1 MESDL
6 ASKLWS
12 AVRKGDTQAARECI
26 DSGADVAVRDT
37 LLYYVSANGNF
48 RMAKVLLDAGADP
61 NGFLQKKTYT
71 IRKDPALRRSQRSG
85 QEAAN
90 TPLNYAC
97 LGGHIKVV
105 NLLLEKHANPNLSN
119 DSGQTP
125 LHCASFKGFTEI
137 VQKLIEAGADV
148 NAVNAYG
155 YTALHI
161 AVRGGH
167 TSVVEKL
174 ARSGA
179 DLHIRANNGNTVLHA
194 ASLYGRLDS
203 AQILVGIQPNLI
215 AVENNLGLLAEDT
228 AHTRGHARTAWWLQ
242 KQTKAETSHGTFNRR
257 TEFCKETINMGVEI
271 SLETKSTDQGKNA
284 SRLASNIDS
293 GLFEIHSQD
302 RQGRTLLHAAAE
314 QNDLANIKILLERG
328 ALPTALTFSSKTP
341 ADLAREKGHLQA
353 YNIINS
359 KEIYETKESPEELFV
374 ALLRLITETTYYN
387 ADAATTPHDLESTDA
402 STKGQNPSLSAVR
415 KASSLLVSGAPLE
428 PPGSHTCYPL
438 HLAIT
443 ANCTPLL
450 PLLLAAGAPLTATRD
465 GLGPVQ
471 LAWLTP
477 DITTWV
483 AVLVTRAVRDRIA
496 VEMQPL
502 DGALQAAARALLEA
516 LDGDRPWEAALE
528 LPAGSSDSVDALLFR
543 AAKGGAATLA
553 WWIWNS
559 GGSAVSRH
567 TKGATPLHAALDEGH
582 LDAARALALH
592 MGGNLFLPDDSG
604 RLPISLMSS
613 HADRIIEESLAR
625 EYTILEQEKE
635 KAKSSASRR
644 EVLEVTFLFL
654 VLCLEFDPQ
663 VNSSDYPDE
672 RWRTVLSWVLSLHS
686 LDTERYK
693 DKAAWIIKMI
703 DTFREIWREL
713 HSYHEENNP
722 SCYKYHL
729 DLVGKLYSRFLTHR
743 DEISKLFGETD
754 NRKQEDYIC
763 ELLNRAI
770 IKSSEKN
777 MPLFLHLLS
786 CVAGVKFSER
796 IDAVCGGF
804 PLHCAALHNNMSA
817 ARYIRSKGASPRV
830 QDRFGNTPAHYAYMF
845 GHQEVGDFLKTDL
858 VNYNGLPAE
867 HMLEGYN
874 QYLKLYKLNSND
886 LQKRKMERDNTASQI
901 IQEHLQNLKRNWME
915 CSIDQAVKE
924 CHVDFTSGEAHEI
937 QTAVTDFI
945 GQVTLSIGEA
955 NSLYKGNLHMLGS
968 SGDNVRLFCPDEFDF
983 NIIMQSMEPPF
994 PVNWNGELRDI
1005 PENSEVFSALEDFY
1019 YILSRCLVKCKP
1031 KNRRLAIVLPG
1042 VKKTQVGVAL
1052 SLVWTGKVF
1061 PLLLV
1066 DVDVVATVRASWPP
1080 ALRRPKLM
1088 PSTFDSVYLNSI
1100 GNNEWRFSFALAE
1113 NAVMKTLTADKRR
1126 VFLACKLVLSALK
1139 VEKWAP
1145 RHIHNQFKYFHGRF
1159 FKIPSPKGFLL
1170 KNTFFLELEE
1180 VTDEEQWTEEHLVE
1194 RMTSIFR
1201 RMCEEYTDPASQ
1213 VTSWEPAAVKAY
1225 FAGPTQSPCVGF
1237 GAPEI
1242 VKFLKSLDSTKTS
1255 KELRKSK
1262 LNR

>member
-1 MESDL
+1 M
-6 ASKLWS
+6 AM
-12 AVRKGDTQAARECI
+12 
-26 DSGADVAVRDT
+26 VAVTVATHTYRVAVPRPSPSGRQPRGT
-37 LLYYVSANGNF
+37 RSLPYLLGEREICPPPSTISNIVHCQLVLWHPLTPGGKGAGVSTNPGRF
-48 RMAKVLLDAGADP
+48 HMPKV
-61 NGFLQKKTYT
+61 
-71 IRKDPALRRSQRSG
+71 
-85 QEAAN
+85 
-90 TPLNYAC
+90 
-97 LGGHIKVV
+97 
-105 NLLLEKHANPNLSN
+105 
-119 DSGQTP
+119 
-125 LHCASFKGFTEI
+125 
-137 VQKLIEAGADV
+137 
-148 NAVNAYG
+148 
-155 YTALHI
+155 
-161 AVRGGH
+161 
-167 TSVVEKL
+167 
-174 ARSGA
+174 
-179 DLHIRANNGNTVLHA
+179 
-194 ASLYGRLDS
+194 
-203 AQILVGIQPNLI
+203 
-215 AVENNLGLLAEDT
+215 
-228 AHTRGHARTAWWLQ
+228 
-242 KQTKAETSHGTFNRR
+242 
-257 TEFCKETINMGVEI
+257 CKENINDYGEI
-271 SLETKSTDQGKNA
+271 SLKVKSTNQGKNA
-284 SRLASNIDS
+284 SILASSIDF
-293 GLFEIHSQD
+293 GVFEIHFQD

-314 QNDLANIKILLERG
+314 QNDLANIKVLLERG
-328 ALPTALTFSSKTP
+328 ALPTALTFSCKTP
-341 ADLAREKGHLQA
+341 ADLAREKRHKKA

-359 KEIYETKESPEELFV
+359 KKIYETKESPEELFV
-374 ALLRLITETTYYN
+374 ALLRLITETAYYN
-387 ADAATTPHDLESTDA
+387 ADAATTPHDVESTDA

-604 RLPISLMSS
+604 RLPISLMS
-613 HADRIIEESLAR
+613 HADRIIKEMMAR
-625 EYTILEQEKE
+625 EYTVLEQAKE
-635 KAKSSASRR
+635 EAKSSASRK

-663 VNSSDYPDE
+663 VNSSDYPDD

-693 DKAAWIIKMI
+693 DKAAWIKEMI

-729 DLVGKLYSRFLTHR
+729 ELVGKLHSRFWKDL
-743 DEISKLFGETD
+743 DEISELFCDTD
-754 NRKQEDYIC
+754 NTQENYIC
-763 ELLNRAI
+763 ELLKRAI
-770 IKSSEKN
+770 IKSCEKN

-804 PLHCAALHNNMSA
+804 PLHCAALHNNVSA
-817 ARYIRSKGASPRV
+817 ARYIRSKGASPGV

-858 VNYNGLPAE
+858 ANNNGLPAE
-867 HMLEGYN
+867 YMLEGYN
-874 QYLKLYKLNSND
+874 HYLKLYKMDLKE
-886 LQKRKMERDNTASQI
+886 LQKRKMQRDITASQI
-901 IQEHLQNLKRNWME
+901 IQEHLQTLKRKWKE
-915 CSIDQAVKE
+915 YGIDQAIKE
-924 CHVDFTSGEAHEI
+924 CHVDFTSGETREI
-937 QTAVTDFI
+937 KKSVSEFI
-945 GQVTLSIGEA
+945 QQLILSITTV
-955 NSLYKGNLHMLGS
+955 NSMYKGDLHMLGS

-983 NIIMQSMEPPF
+983 NIILQNRHIYF
-994 PVNWNGELRDI
+994 PVKWKGNLRDG
-1005 PENSEVFSALEDFY
+1005 SVKGDK
-1019 YILSRCLVKCKP
+1019 LSNELLLDHFCCTVKQCLVHCKP
-1031 KNRRLAIVLPG
+1031 VDKRLAIVLPG

-1113 NAVMKTLTADKRR
+1113 NAVMKELTADKRR

-1145 RHIHNQFKYFHGRF
+1145 GHIQNQFKYFHG
-1159 FKIPSPKGFLL
+1159 SGE
-1170 KNTFFLELEE
+1170 NTFFLELEE

-1225 FAGPTQSPCVGF
+1225 FAGPTQDPCVGF
-1237 GAPEI
+1237 GASEI
-1242 VKFLKSLDSTKTS
+1242 LKFLKSMNSET
-1255 KELRKSK
+1255 
-1262 LNR
+1262 